1 MEHKDPLAE
10 AVGANLKAG
19 AVGRKW
25 IVAARPAVVVVRLR
39 GVGIVF
45 TIVEDHLKHPGI
57 VWKLSRVNGLPS
69 HSVAIRHT
77 IAILDALQIAI
88 RRPAGLTAILLV
100 CSCNKL
106 TLLILK
112 NPPRIL
118 TLVLI

>member
-1 MEHKDPLAE
+1 F
-10 AVGANLKAG
+10 N
-19 AVGRKW
+19 
-25 IVAARPAVVVVRLR
+25 VALPIC
-39 GVGIVF
+39 VGIVF

-100 CSCNKL
+100 CSCNKF

-118 TLVLI
+118 TLVLINDGITLVVIALADKPTEDACRMGRVRVGRI